1 MSYGNKTMPKGQGR
15 AGGGAPELRDE
26 SLRHVVGAMPRAL
39 FVWSAVTL
47 AAGIAVV
54 VAAVRILLWRSL
66 LRVQQRRQPSCMV
79 MQ

>member
-1 MSYGNKTMPKGQGR
+1 MSYDNKTMPKGQGR
-15 AGGGAPELRDE
+15 GGAPELRDE